1 MDETLGAIGT
11 FRRRT
16 GGMAIPQ
23 ENVKELDL
31 ELIFSGEN
39 YSLLGK
45 R

>member
-11 FRRRT
+11 FRRT
-16 GGMAIPQ
+16 GGMAITQ

-31 ELIFSGEN
+31 ELVFSGEN